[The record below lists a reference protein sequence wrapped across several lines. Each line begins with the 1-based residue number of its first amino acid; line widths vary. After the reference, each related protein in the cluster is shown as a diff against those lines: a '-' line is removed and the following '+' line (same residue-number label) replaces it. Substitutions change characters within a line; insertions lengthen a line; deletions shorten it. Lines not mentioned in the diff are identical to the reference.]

1 MKRNLEQCVEEMLIE
16 HYEKYYRLAYS
27 YVHNEMDAQDIVQEG
42 AYKAILKCNMLKH
55 EQMAD
60 TWIYR
65 IMINEA
71 IDFIRKNKR
80 DTSFTEVDKVYEEQY
95 GEVELRSLIDLLGE
109 PDKSILILRFFEG
122 RKLDQIAAIVG
133 ISLPNVKNRLYR
145 TLDKLRIS
153 IEDWEVME

>member
-42 AYKAILKCNMLKH
+42 AYKAILKCNTLKH

-153 IEDWEVME
+153 VEDWEVME